1 MTRPQS
7 VLIVDDMP
15 DNVRIMAEALKG
27 TDCQVRFATTG
38 AKALELAGGGVD
50 LILLDV
56 VMPDLDGLEVCRR
69 LKSDDRTNSIP
80 IIFVTAREET
90 EDQTRGFDAGAVDY
104 ITKPINPAI
113 VRARVRTHLELKRSR
128 DLLAE
133 KAHLDALTGICNR
146 RRFDDCLDG
155 EWKRAA
161 RSARWLSLAML
172 DVDYFK
178 RYNDTYGHA
187 RGDDCLRLV
196 ARAVSNFARRSG
208 DVVARYGGEEFA
220 LILPDTDAAAMQV
233 VMRGL
238 LAQIAELGI
247 EHAASPCAPHVT
259 VSVGAVTLIPNT
271 EQHPASG
278 VEAADRLLYE
288 AKESGRASCVHADLH
303 NDVKSRIAR

>member
-27 TDCQVRFATTG
+27 ECDVRFATNG
-38 AKALELAGGGVD
+38 VRALEMAVAGVD

-56 VMPDLDGLEVCRR
+56 VMPQPDGLEVCRR
-69 LKSDDRTNSIP
+69 LKNDDRTAGIP

-104 ITKPINPAI
+104 ITKPIIPAI

-133 KAHLDALTGICNR
+133 MALVDPLTGVFNR

-161 RSARWLSLAML
+161 RSEHWLSLAML

-178 RYNDTYGHA
+178 LFNDTYGHA
-187 RGDDCLRLV
+187 RGDDCLRAV
-196 ARAVSNFARRSG
+196 ARAVGEVARRPG

-220 LILPDTDAAAMQV
+220 VILPDTDTASMQGL
-233 VMRGL
+233 MRRL
-238 LAQIAELGI
+238 LAAVGDLGI
-247 EHAASPCAPHVT
+247 AHASSGCAPHVT
-259 VSVGAVTLIPNT
+259 VSVGAVTLIPDLDQT
-271 EQHPASG
+271 PGGAI
-278 VEAADRLLYE
+278 EAADRLLYE
-288 AKESGRASCVHADLH
+288 AKASGRAGCIHADWPG
-303 NDVKSRIAR
+303 DVRVRINP